1 MTTYGQALSK
11 AMALCSK
18 SEKCISDIQQKLNDW
33 GVEPADAQKIIKTL
47 IAEKFIDEE
56 RYVRFF
62 VRDKFVFNQWGKVKI
77 AFMLKSKKVPAAL
90 VEEAL
95 RGIDDEAYLD
105 LLVKLLGDKSK
116 KTKFVNEY
124 DRKGKLVRF
133 AQSRGFEFDTIEKA
147 LAELKKI

>member
-1 MTTYGQALSK
+1 
-11 AMALCSK
+11 
-18 SEKCISDIQQKLNDW
+18 
-33 GVEPADAQKIIKTL
+33 
-47 IAEKFIDEE
+47 
-56 RYVRFF
+56 
-62 VRDKFVFNQWGKVKI
+62 
-77 AFMLKSKKVPAAL
+77 MLKSKKVPAAL
-90 VEEAL
+90 VGEAL

-105 LLVKLLGDKSK
+105 LLVKLLEDKSK